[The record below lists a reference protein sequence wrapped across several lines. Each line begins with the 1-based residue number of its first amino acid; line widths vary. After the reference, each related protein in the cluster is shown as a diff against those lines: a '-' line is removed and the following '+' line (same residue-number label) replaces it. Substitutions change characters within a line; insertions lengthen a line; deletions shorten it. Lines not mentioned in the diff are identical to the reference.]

1 MNCLQRADEIVHGSR
16 NETYGDPKQNHETTA
31 ALFSEFM
38 RRRYGTFPELTPED
52 VCWFNICQKMSREA
66 HCKTDD
72 GLTDIAGY
80 SANIEIVRKGWS
92 ISEGK
97 AKTAH
102 VKPPETQQ
110 IDDVHEA
117 DFASIPGDVL
127 GWNGQSAHSTT
138 QVDPGKNLKPVA
150 DPFIRCADCGN
161 VWMDGCESR
170 CACPPRPPAGS
181 KYAAVSPLLPADV
194 REESER

>member
-1 MNCLQRADEIVHGSR
+1 MNCLQRADDIVHGSR
-16 NETYGDPKQNHETTA
+16 NTTYGDPKQNHETTA

-97 AKTAH
+97 ASEH
-102 VKPPETQQ
+102 VE
-110 IDDVHEA
+110 IVDDRPTEVSEYVA
-117 DFASIPGDVL
+117 ALAESAK
-127 GWNGQSAHSTT
+127 QSVHSTT
-138 QVDPGKNLKPVA
+138 QVDQGDDYETPCKCSK
-150 DPFIRCADCGN
+150 CGATGHSTKHCWR
-161 VWMDGCESR
+161 V
-170 CACPPRPPAGS
+170 PHS
-181 KYAAVSPLLPADV
+181 KFTAVSPPRRDVVLAD
-194 REESER
+194 EELEGK